1 MTNIVKIIN
10 TPEKILQGHYE
21 KIAQLFKPDYSL
33 AGTFYVGEYS
43 IEKRDES
50 GRLARYG
57 TLKIEKNN
65 TDIIINGDQTRFIDI
80 ANEIEKL
87 GYSVTIID

>member
-10 TPEKILQGHYE
+10 TPEKILRDHYE
-21 KIAQLFKPDYSL
+21 KIIPIFEPDYSL
-33 AGTFYVGEYS
+33 ASTFNIGEYS
-43 IEKRDES
+43 IENRTES

-57 TLKIEKNN
+57 TLKIDKNN
-65 TDIIINGDQTRFIDI
+65 TEVIINGDQTRFIDI
-80 ANEIEKL
+80 ANEIEML